1 MKINKILQG
10 LKKKSENKPSGTS
23 LEFYSYSSLIFP

>member
-1 MKINKILQG
+1 MKINKILQD

-23 LEFYSYSSLIFP
+23 LEFYSYTSQTFL